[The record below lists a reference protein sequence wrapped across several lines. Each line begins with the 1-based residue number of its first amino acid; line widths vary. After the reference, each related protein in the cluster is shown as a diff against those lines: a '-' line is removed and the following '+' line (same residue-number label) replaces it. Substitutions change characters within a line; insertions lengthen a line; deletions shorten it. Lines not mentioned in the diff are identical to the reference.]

1 MHPKLYRTL
10 LSIAFT
16 FLVLD
21 IFSFMF
27 TKPGSASFVS
37 AVIGA
42 LLLVLFIVLISADFY
57 FQNRKHASRETNAT
71 IVEMY

>member
-1 MHPKLYRTL
+1 
-10 LSIAFT
+10 
-16 FLVLD
+16 
-21 IFSFMF
+21 MF
-27 TKPGSASFVS
+27 TKPGSASFIS